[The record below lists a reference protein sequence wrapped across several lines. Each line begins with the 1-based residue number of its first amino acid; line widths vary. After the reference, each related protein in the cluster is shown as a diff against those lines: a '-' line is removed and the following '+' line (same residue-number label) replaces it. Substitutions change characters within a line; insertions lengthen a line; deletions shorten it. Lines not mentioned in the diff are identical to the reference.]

1 MAGALAKT
9 PHAFA
14 TLVGWVRIVRGAMR
28 LCISVFLIA
37 QDTESSTLTLANANA
52 IPNGLE
58 GIATSV
64 SIAIVNPNSV
74 VTVVTFSSVS
84 SEIQQMFTSKQP
96 ASKDFYTYIYLK
108 KPNFR
113 AV

>member
-1 MAGALAKT
+1 MQGIVWIEHAMAGALAKT

-28 LCISVFLIA
+28 PCISVFLIA

-64 SIAIVNPNSV
+64 SSP
-74 VTVVTFSSVS
+74 
-84 SEIQQMFTSKQP
+84 FTTLSIHHK
-96 ASKDFYTYIYLK
+96 AT
-108 KPNFR
+108 
-113 AV
+113 

>member
-1 MAGALAKT
+1 MQEIVWIEHATAEVLAKT

-14 TLVGWVRIVRGAMR
+14 TSGGWVRIVKGAMK

-37 QDTESSTLTLANANA
+37 RDTESSTLTLANANA

-64 SIAIVNPNSV
+64 SSPFTTLRI
-74 VTVVTFSSVS
+74 VS
-84 SEIQQMFTSKQP
+84 S
-96 ASKDFYTYIYLK
+96 
-108 KPNFR
+108 
-113 AV
+113 

>member
-1 MAGALAKT
+1 MQEIVWIEHATAGALAKM

-14 TLVGWVRIVRGAMR
+14 TLVGWVQIVRGAMK

-64 SIAIVNPNSV
+64 SSP
-74 VTVVTFSSVS
+74 
-84 SEIQQMFTSKQP
+84 FTTLSIHHK
-96 ASKDFYTYIYLK
+96 AAGF
-108 KPNFR
+108 
-113 AV
+113 